1 MKLPRSQNLGNF
13 VGGKIRL
20 KENTII
26 AKLQEMYYLTM
37 VVVSEHV
44 HHCLSVLLS
53 LKNYM
58 ILLSKYFNSV
68 FSPVS
73 LS

>member
-1 MKLPRSQNLGNF
+1 MRSQEMTGTMKLSKSQNLGNF

-20 KENTII
+20 RENTII

-37 VVVSEHV
+37 VLLSEHV

-53 LKNYM
+53 LAEK
-58 ILLSKYFNSV
+58 LHDSFK
-68 FSPVS
+68 
-73 LS
+73 